1 MPLGGVIF
9 DWDGVVIN
17 SSSLHEKSWEILAT
31 ELKLPLPENHF
42 ELGFGHILASK
53 ADSKCRVTCGKGNE
67 TDGDDANRYT
77 NHVGINAIELD
88 ADLTSEMQVSPLS
101 SVAVT

>member
-1 MPLGGVIF
+1 MPLGRVIF

-42 ELGFGHILASK
+42 ELGFGKRNEIIIPNILRWTK
-53 ADSKCRVTCGKGNE
+53 IT
-67 TDGDDANRYT
+67 
-77 NHVGINAIELD
+77 L
-88 ADLTSEMQVSPLS
+88 
-101 SVAVT
+101 